1 MQAFPL
7 KILVIYDEAESR
19 TAVGRASRALC
30 THLEERGYRV
40 VVAESTADGMAV
52 ITSDP
57 LIGCLLLDWDLDGA
71 VAGDQDASLAVLR
84 LFRSRH
90 DTAPVFLAGERS
102 EASNLALEVLELA
115 DDFIWILEDT
125 PNFIAGRIEAALQ
138 RYSDQLLP
146 PMFKALVNYGGMH
159 AYAWCTPGHT
169 GGTAFLKSPV
179 GHMFFDYFGEN
190 LLRADLS
197 ISMGELVRC
206 STTAGRSARARSTP
220 PASSARTARTPS
232 PTARRLPT
240 A

>member
-1 MQAFPL
+1 MADLLQAFPL
-7 KILVIYDEAESR
+7 KILVIYDETESR

-30 THLEERGYRV
+30 THLEERGYQV
-40 VVAESTADGMAV
+40 VVAESTADGTAV
-52 ITSDP
+52 IVSDP
-57 LIGCLLLDWDLDGA
+57 LIGCLLLDWDLDGNA
-71 VAGDQDASLAVLR
+71 AGDQDAALAVLH

-90 DTAPVFLAGERS
+90 DSAPVFLAGERS

-125 PNFIAGRIEAALQ
+125 PTFIAGRIEAALQ

-169 GGTAFLKSPV
+169 GGTAFLKSPA

-197 ISMGELVRC
+197 ISMGELG
-206 STTAGRSARARSTP
+206 SLLDHSGPIGEGEKYAARVFGAH
-220 PASSARTARTPS
+220 RT
-232 PTARRLPT
+232 
-240 A
+240 